1 MLLTW
6 FTLLTGDEED
16 EGDEG
21 GGEDEKYM
29 TGRRSRLNVVPRIGG
44 RYGKRKDDK
53 LREGVGPMTG
63 GG

>member
-21 GGEDEKYM
+21 GGEDEEVM
-29 TGRRSRLNVVPRIGG
+29 GRTG
-44 RYGKRKDDK
+44 
-53 LREGVGPMTG
+53 LRGMKQLRG
-63 GG
+63 